1 MLGKAEIYIWYKQL
15 DNTVANIDLLEKHS
29 GSHAAIY
36 TGTFFLQQNT
46 GIYNVINIKYSFFK
60 VFKSTPV
67 VNRYT
72 I

>member
-46 GIYNVINIKYSFFK
+46 GIYNVINIKY
-60 VFKSTPV
+60 
-67 VNRYT
+67 
-72 I
+72 